1 MKTISILL
9 IAMLIIFAAGC
20 NNDNEHM
27 DNDDHMEDGHMNEQM
42 ENHEM
47 NSPGHDSIDS
57 STVRDSVKKAQDL
70 LDESKN

>member
-1 MKTISILL
+1 MKTISIFLF
-9 IAMLIIFAAGC
+9 AMLVIFAAGC

-27 DNDDHMEDGHMNEQM
+27 DNDDNMEDGHMNEQM

-47 NSPGHDSIDS
+47 NSPGHDSL
-57 STVRDSVKKAQDL
+57 TVRDSVKKAQDV